1 MGWAIIVPLLA
12 VAAARVV
19 AWDSRSTLV
28 ALNALTPFLFLPAWP
43 VAVVAGL
50 SRRWPLLGAA
60 VVVVVAHAAFVAP
73 ELAAREPVPAVPR
86 EVRHLRLFNAN
97 VLFLNP
103 DVTGIA
109 REIAAAAP
117 DVVFLQESTP
127 ALAAVIEAAGALD
140 ELPHRVAVARTDPAA
155 ALLASRFPLLD
166 HDVVEVGGGPVLIR
180 ATVDAGW
187 GPIRL
192 YAVHTPA
199 PVGDGRRRWAEAL
212 RMVAYEVRQ
221 ERLPVVVAGDFNATW
236 SHRAFRELLDAGLTD
251 GAAARGRPFQLTW
264 PRDRHL
270 LPPMVRI
277 DHVLTGPGL
286 AVTAIRTGRGE
297 GSDHRPVVADIAPTR

>member
-1 MGWAIIVPLLA
+1 VGWAVVVPLLG

-19 AWDSRSTLV
+19 AWDSHSTLV

-50 SRRWPLLGAA
+50 SRRWALLGGA
-60 VVVVVAHAAFVAP
+60 VVVVIAHAAFVAP
-73 ELAAREPVPAVPR
+73 ELAAREPLPAVPR

-97 VLFLNP
+97 VLFVNP

-117 DVVFLQESTP
+117 DVVFLQEATP
-127 ALAAVIEAAGALD
+127 ALAAAVEATGVLD

-166 HDVVEVGGGPVLIR
+166 HDIMKIGGQVLIR
-180 ATVDAGW
+180 ATLDPGW
-187 GPIRL
+187 GPLRL
-192 YAVHTPA
+192 YAVHTPS
-199 PVGDGRRRWAEAL
+199 PVGAGRRPWAEAL
-212 RMVAYEVRQ
+212 RAVAREVRK

-236 SHRAFRELLDAGLTD
+236 NHRAFRQLLDTGLTD

-264 PRDRHL
+264 PRDRRL
-270 LPPMVRI
+270 LPPLVRI

-297 GSDHRPVVADIAPTR
+297 GSDHRPVVADIAPTG

>member
-1 MGWAIIVPLLA
+1 VGWAVVVPLLG

-19 AWDSRSTLV
+19 AWDSHSTLV

-50 SRRWPLLGAA
+50 SRRWALLGIA
-60 VVVVVAHAAFVAP
+60 VVVVIAHAAFVAP
-73 ELAAREPVPAVPR
+73 ELAAREPLPAVPR

-97 VLFLNP
+97 VLFVNP

-117 DVVFLQESTP
+117 DVVFLQEATP
-127 ALAAVIEAAGALD
+127 ALAAAVEATGVLD

-166 HDVVEVGGGPVLIR
+166 HDIMKIGGQVLIR
-180 ATVDAGW
+180 ATLDPGW
-187 GPIRL
+187 GPLRL
-192 YAVHTPA
+192 YAVHTPS
-199 PVGDGRRRWAEAL
+199 PVGAGRRPWAEAL
-212 RMVAYEVRQ
+212 RAVAREVRK

-236 SHRAFRELLDAGLTD
+236 NHRAFRQLLDTGLTD

-264 PRDRHL
+264 PRDRRL
-270 LPPMVRI
+270 LPPLVRI

-297 GSDHRPVVADIAPTR
+297 GSDHRPVVADIAPTG

>member
-1 MGWAIIVPLLA
+1 VGWAVVVPLLG

-19 AWDSRSTLV
+19 AWDSHSTLV

-50 SRRWPLLGAA
+50 SRRWALLGIA
-60 VVVVVAHAAFVAP
+60 VVVVIAHAAFMAP
-73 ELAAREPVPAVPR
+73 ELAAREPLPAVPR

-97 VLFLNP
+97 VLFVNP

-117 DVVFLQESTP
+117 DVVFLQEATP
-127 ALAAVIEAAGALD
+127 ALAAAVEATGVLD

-166 HDVVEVGGGPVLIR
+166 HDIMKIGGQVLIR
-180 ATVDAGW
+180 ATLDPGW
-187 GPIRL
+187 GPLRL
-192 YAVHTPA
+192 YAVHTPS
-199 PVGDGRRRWAEAL
+199 PVGAGRRPWAEAL
-212 RMVAYEVRQ
+212 RAVAREVRK

-236 SHRAFRELLDAGLTD
+236 NHRAFRQLLDTGLTD

-264 PRDRHL
+264 PRDRRL
-270 LPPMVRI
+270 LPPLVRI

-297 GSDHRPVVADIAPTR
+297 GSDHRPVVADIAPTG